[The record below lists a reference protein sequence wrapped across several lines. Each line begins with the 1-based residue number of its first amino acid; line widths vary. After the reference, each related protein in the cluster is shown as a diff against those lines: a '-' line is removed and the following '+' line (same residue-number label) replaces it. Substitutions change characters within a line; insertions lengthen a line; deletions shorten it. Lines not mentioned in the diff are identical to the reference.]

1 MKPKNKLQRKVLKLS
16 QSLSPLTEHQNKEAI
31 RKVGLHIAKYSS
43 TKGYECLDCGHTWT
57 GVEAKRVICPHCAA
71 KLDVDKSRKRN
82 FCDKAYFAVV
92 TKCQGF
98 QVVRMFF
105 MQTNLRKGS
114 EPTYWICEAFQR
126 WLTPDGKLTIVGR
139 ARHWLSYY
147 SDCWNWDSDM
157 EIRNESSGHM
167 VTPWKVVGQS
177 SVIPEIK
184 RNGYAGDFH
193 HCSPYT
199 LFKRLLTDNKTE
211 TAWKL
216 GQYNLVNYSMSKSY
230 EFEKYWPSA
239 KVAFRHK
246 YHISDAS
253 LWYDLLDALDYC
265 GKDLRNPKFIC
276 PDNLREAHDFWIA
289 KKQAKRD
296 EADRRRERERQKTVE
311 QRYYK
316 NAKQDEAQYQKVKSK
331 FLNLEFIDQEIVI
344 KPLQSVREFLEEGQY
359 MHHCVFTNKYYSKDD
374 VLILHALVEGVSIA
388 TIELSLENFTIL
400 QCRGKYNKTPVD
412 YERITSLVNSNISK
426 IISKTA

>member
-16 QSLSPLTEHQNKEAI
+16 QSLSSLTKHQNKEAI

-139 ARHWLSYY
+139 ARHWMSYY
-147 SDCWNWDSDM
+147 CDCWNWGSDM
-157 EIRNESSGHM
+157 EIRSEGSGHM

-177 SVIPEIK
+177 SVISEIR
-184 RNGYAGDFH
+184 RNGYDGSFH
-193 HCSPYT
+193 NCSPYT

-216 GQYNLVNYSMSKSY
+216 GQYKLIAHSIKNSY
-230 EFEKYWPSA
+230 LFEKYWPSVKIA
-239 KVAFRHK
+239 IRHN
-246 YHISDAS
+246 YQISDPS
-253 LWYDLLDALDYC
+253 IWYDLLDLLQYF
-265 GKDLRNPKFIC
+265 GKDIRNPHFIC
-276 PDNLREAHDFWIA
+276 PDNLKAAHDHWLA
-289 KKQAKRD
+289 KKDAII
-296 EADRRRERERQKTVE
+296 EENERRRQQER
-311 QRYYK
+311 YLA
-316 NAKQDEAQYQKVKSK
+316 NNKQDEAKYKKAKSK
-331 FLNLEFIDQEIVI
+331 FLNLKFVDREIVI
-344 KPLQSVREFLEEGQY
+344 KPLQSVKEFMEEGVF
-359 MHHCVFTNKYYSKDD
+359 MHHCVFSNRYYSKSN
-374 VLILHALVEGVSIA
+374 VLVLHALVKGVSIA
-388 TIELSLENFTIL
+388 TIEFSLENFSII
-400 QCRGKYNKTPVD
+400 QCRGKYNQKPAKYD
-412 YERITSLVNSNISK
+412 RIVSLIQSNIPK

>member
-1 MKPKNKLQRKVLKLS
+1 MKPRNKLQRKVLKLS
-16 QSLSPLTEHQNKEAI
+16 QSLSPLSAHQHKEAI
-31 RKVGLHIAKYSS
+31 RKVGLHIAKYSP
-43 TKGYECLDCGHTWT
+43 KRGYECLDCGHTWT
-57 GVEAKRVICPHCAA
+57 GAEAKKVVCPHCSA
-71 KLDVDKSRKRN
+71 KLEVDKTRKRN

-114 EPTYWICEAFQR
+114 EPNYWISEAFQR
-126 WLTPDGKLTIVGR
+126 WLTPDGTLTIVGR

-147 SDCWNWDSDM
+147 SDCWDWSSDM
-157 EIRNESSGHM
+157 EIRSEGAGHM
-167 VTPWKVVGQS
+167 ITPWKVVGQS

-184 RNGYAGDFH
+184 RNGYAGNFH

-216 GQYNLVNYSMSKSY
+216 GYYKLVSFSMTKSY
-230 EFEKYWPSA
+230 EFEKYWSSA

-246 YHISDAS
+246 YQISDPS
-253 LWYDLLDALDYC
+253 IWYDLLEALNYC
-265 GKDLRNPKFIC
+265 GKDIRNPKFIC
-276 PDNLREAHDFWIA
+276 PDNLKEAHDFWIA
-289 KKQAKRD
+289 QKRAKMA
-296 EADRRRERERQKTVE
+296 ENDRRRARERQMTAL
-311 QRYYK
+311 QRYEVNRK
-316 NAKQDEAQYQKVKSK
+316 TDEAQYKKDKSK
-331 FLNLEFIDQEIVI
+331 FLDLKFVDKEIVV
-344 KPLQSVREFLEEGQY
+344 KPLQSVKEFVEEGEY
-359 MHHCVFTNKYYSKDD
+359 MHHCVFTNKYYSKNN

-388 TIELSLENFTIL
+388 TIEFSLDNFSII
-400 QCRGKYNKTPVD
+400 QCRGKYNKTPAN
-412 YERITSLVNSNISK
+412 YERIMSLVQANTPK